1 MAKPKKLDELAY
13 QYIKEKIDTRQW
25 MPQTRIT
32 ELGLSKELNISR
44 TPIRQAFQQLQK
56 EGFLEVEVYKGA
68 RVREQKIESRGA
80 QERLEFIEMTLI
92 NYFHYLQIKEIIFDC
107 SQVEEKLVF
116 LKKHLNDSE
125 KEFLNLE
132 AQLIYKI
139 LVYNKNNYFVRLM
152 MDTIREIQTQ
162 NNPEYLLLMKKNR
175 DVKIAHYEKIVAY
188 LKVGDHPL
196 ARKQVRILINQL
208 TLNIIH
214 NGQN

>member
-32 ELGLSKELNISR
+32 ELDLSKELSISR

-56 EGFLEVEVYKGA
+56 EGFLDVEMYKGA
-68 RVREQKIESRGA
+68 RVKEQKIESRGS

-92 NYFHYLQIKEIIFDC
+92 NYFHSLQIKEIRFDC
-107 SQVEEKLVF
+107 SQVEEKLIC
-116 LKKHLNDSE
+116 LKKHLNESE

-132 AQLIYKI
+132 VQLIYKM
-139 LVYNKNNYFVRLM
+139 LAYNKNSYFVRLM

-162 NNPEYLLLMKKNR
+162 DNPEYLLLMKKNR
-175 DVKIAHYEKIVAY
+175 NAKITHYEKIVEY
-188 LKVGDHPL
+188 LKVGNYPL
-196 ARKQVRILINQL
+196 ARKQVRILVNQL

-214 NGQN
+214 NG

>member
-1 MAKPKKLDELAY
+1 MAKTKKLDELAY

-32 ELGLSKELNISR
+32 ELDLSKELSISR

-56 EGFLEVEVYKGA
+56 EGYLDVEMYKGA
-68 RVREQKIESRGA
+68 RVKEQKIEFRGS

-92 NYFHYLQIKEIIFDC
+92 NYFHYLQIKEISFDC
-107 SQVEEKLVF
+107 SQVEEKLDC
-116 LKKHLNDSE
+116 LKKHHNEPE

-132 AQLIYKI
+132 AQFIYK
-139 LVYNKNNYFVRLM
+139 LFSYSKNSYFVRLM

-162 NNPEYLLLMKKNR
+162 NNPEYLSLMKKNR
-175 DVKIAHYEKIVAY
+175 NVKLTHYEKIVEY
-188 LKVGDHPL
+188 LRVGDYPL
-196 ARKQVRILINQL
+196 ARKQVRILANQL

-214 NGQN
+214 NG